1 MSQRPTPAE
10 IETVRD
16 SADLLHSEQAV
27 QQAMDA
33 MADGV
38 AARLECSDPLVLCV
52 MNGGLMTT
60 TWLVSRLNF
69 PLELDYVHATRY
81 RGETLGHDL
90 EWIARPRT
98 PMAGRSV
105 LLVDDIFDEGITLA
119 AIAKACHQAGAQEVL
134 SAVLVRKD
142 HDRANGD
149 YAPDFVG
156 LEVPD
161 RYVFGCGMDYRHYL
175 RNLPAIYAL
184 AGDDP
189 EHA

>member
-10 IETVRD
+10 IEAVLEH
-16 SADLLHSEQAV
+16 ADLLHSEQAV
-27 QQAMDA
+27 QAAMDA
-33 MADGV
+33 VAIGV
-38 AARLECSDPLVLCV
+38 TARLSGRDPLVLCV
-52 MNGGLMTT
+52 MNGGLMVT
-60 TWLVSRLNF
+60 TWLASRLNF
-69 PLELDYVHATRY
+69 PFEMDYIHATRY
-81 RGETLGHDL
+81 RGGTMGHDL

-98 PMAGRSV
+98 AMAGRSV

-119 AIAKACHQAGAQEVL
+119 SIAKACHQAGAREVF

-142 HDRANGD
+142 HGRVSGD
-149 YAPDFVG
+149 YTPDFIG

-184 AGDDP
+184 ADDYQ